1 MIRPDWAA
9 QVAWKGRMLETG
21 RASRAQRPEMKKPLI
36 QDRING
42 FGIWLRGQDLNL

>member
-1 MIRPDWAA
+1 VRLGVD
-9 QVAWKGRMLETG
+9 L
-21 RASRAQRPEMKKPLI
+21 EMKKPLI

>member
-1 MIRPDWAA
+1 MIRPGWAA
-9 QVAWKGRMLETG
+9 QVAWKRSVLETG
-21 RASRAQRPEMKKPLI
+21 RACRAGRPEMKKPLI